1 MSYYS
6 DLNVLPT
13 ATMDDIKLSYE
24 KILKFDLSDD
34 DKIKYNKAFVT
45 LFDYTS
51 RKQYDKLM
59 EENSKN
65 VLGYNNEDSYLDIS
79 NIGNF
84 LNNNEKNIND
94 SILNDNNQDNKILD
108 HFDKCFSEI
117 NNRLENIEK
126 RLYQKE
132 SNNNSFYKER
142 KKINTFYSKGK
153 KVVNI
158 MTDVNRDG
166 IFSSKLKTISYD
178 SDGNEEITYKTL
190 KKK

>member
-6 DLNVLPT
+6 DLKVLPT
-13 ATMDDIKLSYE
+13 ATMEDIKLSYE
-24 KILKFDLSDD
+24 NILKFDLSDD
-34 DKIKYNKAFVT
+34 EKIKYNKAFVT
-45 LFDYTS
+45 LYNYTS

-65 VLGYNNEDSYLDIS
+65 VSGYNNENSYLDIS
-79 NIGNF
+79 NLNNF
-84 LNNNEKNIND
+84 LNDNEEKMSN
-94 SILNDNNQDNKILD
+94 SILNDNSENNKILD

-126 RLYQKE
+126 RIYQKE
-132 SNNNSFYKER
+132 SNKNSFYKER

-153 KVVNI
+153 KFVNI

-166 IFSSKLKTISYD
+166 NLSSKLKTISYD
-178 SDGNEEITYKTL
+178 SEGNEEITYKTL

>member
-24 KILKFDLSDD
+24 TILKSNLSQDEE
-34 DKIKYNKAFVT
+34 IKYNKAFVT
-45 LFDYTS
+45 LYDYTS
-51 RKQYDKLM
+51 RKKYDKLM

-65 VLGYNNEDSYLDIS
+65 VLGYNYENSYLDIS
-79 NIGNF
+79 NLDNLIS
-84 LNNNEKNIND
+84 NNEEKIND
-94 SILNDNNQDNKILD
+94 NILNDNNEDSKILD
-108 HFDKCFSEI
+108 HFNKCFSEI

-166 IFSSKLKTISYD
+166 NFSSKLKTISYD
-178 SDGNEEITYKTL
+178 SEGNEEITYKTL

>member
-6 DLNVLPT
+6 DLNVSPT
-13 ATMDDIKLSYE
+13 ATMDDIKFSYE
-24 KILKFDLSDD
+24 RILKSNLSHDQ
-34 DKIKYNKAFVT
+34 KIKYNKAFVT
-45 LFDYTS
+45 LYDYTS
-51 RKQYDKLM
+51 RKKYDKLM

-65 VLGYNNEDSYLDIS
+65 ILGYNNENSYLDIS
-79 NIGNF
+79 NIDNF
-84 LNNNEKNIND
+84 MLDNEEKIND
-94 SILNDNNQDNKILD
+94 NILNDNTEENKILD

-117 NNRLENIEK
+117 NKRLENIEK

-132 SNNNSFYKER
+132 SNKNSFYKER

-166 IFSSKLKTISYD
+166 NFSSKLKTISYD
-178 SDGNEEITYKTL
+178 SEGNEEITYKTL

>member
-6 DLNVLPT
+6 DLKVLPT
-13 ATMDDIKLSYE
+13 ATMEDIKLSYE
-24 KILKFDLSDD
+24 NILKFDLSYDE
-34 DKIKYNKAFVT
+34 KIKYNKAFVT
-45 LFDYTS
+45 LYDYTS

-65 VLGYNNEDSYLDIS
+65 VSGYNNENSYLDIS
-79 NIGNF
+79 NLDNF
-84 LNNNEKNIND
+84 LNNNEEKIND
-94 SILNDNNQDNKILD
+94 SILNDNSENNKILD

-166 IFSSKLKTISYD
+166 NFSSKLKTISYD
-178 SDGNEEITYKTL
+178 SEGNEEITYKTL

>member
-24 KILKFDLSDD
+24 KILKLDLSDD
-34 DKIKYNKAFVT
+34 EKIKYNKAFVT
-45 LFDYTS
+45 LYDYTS

-65 VLGYNNEDSYLDIS
+65 VLGYNNENSYLDIS
-79 NIGNF
+79 NLDNF
-84 LNNNEKNIND
+84 LNNKEEKIND
-94 SILNDNNQDNKILD
+94 NILNDNSEDNKILN

-126 RLYQKE
+126 RIYQKE

-153 KVVNI
+153 KFVNI

-166 IFSSKLKTISYD
+166 NLSSKLKTISYD
-178 SDGNEEITYKTL
+178 SEGNEEITYKTL